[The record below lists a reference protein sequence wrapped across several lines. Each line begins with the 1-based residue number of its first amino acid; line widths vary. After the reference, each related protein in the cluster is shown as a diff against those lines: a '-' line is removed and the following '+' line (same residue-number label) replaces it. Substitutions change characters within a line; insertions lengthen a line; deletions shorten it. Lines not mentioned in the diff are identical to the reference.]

1 MAQRRHHLQAQ
12 RDLAADPA
20 WPRAR
25 VACPC
30 PPLSRIQI
38 TGQDYRSSGPW
49 LMWHIGLLACICRAV
64 SPGQVCRPRIA
75 SLIPSSSG
83 KREDRGG
90 AAVVRRA
97 VLVFLRWE
105 CASMLSHSSGR
116 SRAGGAVMPWPLTL
130 TRPVVSPWKVHRSS
144 AATCVLAGTGRG
156 ISRTIVCK

>member
-20 WPRAR
+20 WPRVR

-90 AAVVRRA
+90 AAVVRRGRPGVPA
-97 VLVFLRWE
+97 VGVRQHAQPRFWQV
-105 CASMLSHSSGR
+105 
-116 SRAGGAVMPWPLTL
+116 AGGRGRLGSW
-130 TRPVVSPWKVHRSS
+130 
-144 AATCVLAGTGRG
+144 LANGRWA
-156 ISRTIVCK
+156 